1 MKSLELTYLDHQFC
15 FLYSNL
21 ILLNASSLIPD
32 IFVMS
37 STCKSI
43 VNSKSFQRLIIFTIL
58 LAGIVVGVQ
67 TFKVFASEN
76 VVVLDLLD
84 SVILGIFVIETVM
97 KILAEG
103 NRPFNYFKNPWNV
116 FDFIIVGACLLE
128 PIIHVGG
135 DFLPVLRLARI
146 LRVLRL
152 VSAIP
157 KLQLLVSCLLRSL
170 PSMFYV
176 SILLFLLFYIY
187 GTMAVFLYSE
197 NDPIHFRNLQ
207 TSILSLFRVVTL
219 EDWTDI
225 MYINMYGSDH
235 YGYNAN
241 DLAKWAPTSS
251 AAPLGAALFFVSF
264 VLIGTMI
271 VLNLVIGV
279 IMNSMGESNAEMK
292 IKQELLRRKTNPEP
306 LRDGIY
312 DLHLQMEKI
321 SEEMEVI
328 KKLLEEKELNKSL

>member
-1 MKSLELTYLDHQFC
+1 
-15 FLYSNL
+15 
-21 ILLNASSLIPD
+21 
-32 IFVMS
+32 MS

-43 VNSKSFQRLIIFTIL
+43 VNSKIFQRLILVTIL
-58 LAGIVVGVQ
+58 LAGVVVGVQ
-67 TFKVFASEN
+67 TYKAFAREHAI
-76 VVVLDLLD
+76 VLNTLD
-84 SVILGIFVIETVM
+84 SLILGIFVIEAVI

-103 NRPFNYFKNPWNV
+103 NRPQNYFRNPWNI
-116 FDFIIVGACLLE
+116 FDFIIVVACLLG
-128 PIIHVGG
+128 PVINLGA

-187 GTMAVFLYSE
+187 GTMAVFLFAE

-219 EDWTDI
+219 EDWTDV
-225 MYINMYGSDH
+225 MYINMYGSEN
-235 YGYNAN
+235 YGYSSN
-241 DLAKWAPTSS
+241 DLAKWTPISS
-251 AAPLGAALFFVSF
+251 SSPLGGAIFFVSF

-279 IMNSMGESNAEMK
+279 IMNSMDESNAEMK
-292 IKQELLRRKTNPEP
+292 IKQELIRRKTSPEP

-312 DLHLQMEKI
+312 DLQLKMEKI
-321 SEEMEVI
+321 AGEMEVI
-328 KKLLEEKELNKSL
+328 KKLLEEKKSGQD

>member
-1 MKSLELTYLDHQFC
+1 
-15 FLYSNL
+15 
-21 ILLNASSLIPD
+21 
-32 IFVMS
+32 MS

-43 VNSKSFQRLIIFTIL
+43 VNSKFFQRLILVTIL
-58 LAGIVVGVQ
+58 LAGVVVGVQ
-67 TFKVFASEN
+67 TFKAFAGEHAI
-76 VVVLDLLD
+76 VLNTLD
-84 SVILGIFVIETVM
+84 SFILGVFVIEAVI

-103 NRPFNYFKNPWNV
+103 NRPQNYFKNPWNV
-116 FDFIIVGACLLE
+116 FDFIIVVACLLG
-128 PIIHVGG
+128 PVIHLGA

-187 GTMAVFLYSE
+187 GTMAVFLFAE

-219 EDWTDI
+219 EDWTDV
-225 MYINMYGSDH
+225 MYINMYGSEN
-235 YGYNAN
+235 YGYSSN
-241 DLAKWAPTSS
+241 DLAKWSPISS
-251 AAPLGAALFFVSF
+251 ASPLGGALFFVSF

-279 IMNSMGESNAEMK
+279 IMNSMDESNAEMK
-292 IKQELLRRKTNPEP
+292 IKQELIRRKTSPEP

-312 DLHLQMEKI
+312 DLQLKMEKI
-321 SEEMEVI
+321 AGEMELI
-328 KKLLEEKELNKSL
+328 KKLLEEKKSGQN

>member
-1 MKSLELTYLDHQFC
+1 
-15 FLYSNL
+15 
-21 ILLNASSLIPD
+21 
-32 IFVMS
+32 MS

-43 VNSKSFQRLIIFTIL
+43 VNSKIFQRLILVTIL
-58 LAGIVVGVQ
+58 LAGVVVGVQ
-67 TFKVFASEN
+67 TYKAFAREHAI
-76 VVVLDLLD
+76 VLNTLD
-84 SVILGIFVIETVM
+84 SFILGIFVIEAVI

-103 NRPFNYFKNPWNV
+103 NRPQNYFINPWNI
-116 FDFIIVGACLLE
+116 FDFIIVVACLLG
-128 PIIHVGG
+128 PVIDLGA

-187 GTMAVFLYSE
+187 GTMAVFLFAE

-219 EDWTDI
+219 EDWTDV
-225 MYINMYGSDH
+225 MYINMYGSEN
-235 YGYNAN
+235 YGYSSN
-241 DLAKWAPTSS
+241 DLAKWTPISS
-251 AAPLGAALFFVSF
+251 SSPLGGAIFFVSF

-279 IMNSMGESNAEMK
+279 IMNSMDESNAEMK
-292 IKQELLRRKTNPEP
+292 IKQELIRRKTSPEP

-312 DLHLQMEKI
+312 DLQLKMEKI
-321 SEEMEVI
+321 TGEMEVI
-328 KKLLEEKELNKSL
+328 KKLLEEKKSGQN

>member
-1 MKSLELTYLDHQFC
+1 
-15 FLYSNL
+15 
-21 ILLNASSLIPD
+21 
-32 IFVMS
+32 MS

-43 VNSKSFQRLIIFTIL
+43 VNSKFFQRLIVVTIL
-58 LAGIVVGVQ
+58 LAGIVVGMQ
-67 TFKVFASEN
+67 TYKGFAIEN
-76 VVVLDLLD
+76 AFILDMLD
-84 SVILGIFVIETVM
+84 TIILGIFAIEAFI

-103 NRPFNYFKNPWNV
+103 NRPQNYFKNPWNV
-116 FDFIIVGACLLE
+116 FDFVIVAACLLE
-128 PIIHVGG
+128 PIIHVGAG
-135 DFLPVLRLARI
+135 FLPVLRLARI

-176 SILLFLLFYIY
+176 SILLFILFYIY

-219 EDWTDI
+219 EDWTDV
-225 MYINMYGSDH
+225 MYINMYGSEN
-235 YGYNAN
+235 YGYSSKN
-241 DLAKWAPTSS
+241 LAKWTPVSS
-251 AAPLGAALFFVSF
+251 ASPLGAAFFFVSF

-279 IMNSMGESNAEMK
+279 IMNSMDESNADMK
-292 IKQELLRRKTNPEP
+292 IKQELIRRKTSPEP

-312 DLHLQMEKI
+312 DLQLQMKKI
-321 SEEMEVI
+321 TGEMDVI
-328 KKLLEEKELNKSL
+328 KKLLEEKKS